1 MKKFISILLAAI
13 MAFSVMIPAFAE
25 NEETCDCGNAPV
37 VIVRGLDF
45 GGLYF
50 NPDDAENRT
59 PLLSVDAMGII
70 GAVFQALFKGIITF
84 NVDNAIDVVFEYVGT
99 IFDGMKMNP
108 DGSSY
113 YENVGPIRYP
123 EAAGNV
129 ARR

>member
-70 GAVFQALFKGIITF
+70 GAVFLYSGNAALRLRTADPYQSDSRIP
-84 NVDNAIDVVFEYVGT
+84 VRSHRLSCLHLSGT
-99 IFDGMKMNP
+99 SFCISFPSHPWRRGMH
-108 DGSSY
+108 
-113 YENVGPIRYP
+113 IWQ
-123 EAAGNV
+123 
-129 ARR
+129 